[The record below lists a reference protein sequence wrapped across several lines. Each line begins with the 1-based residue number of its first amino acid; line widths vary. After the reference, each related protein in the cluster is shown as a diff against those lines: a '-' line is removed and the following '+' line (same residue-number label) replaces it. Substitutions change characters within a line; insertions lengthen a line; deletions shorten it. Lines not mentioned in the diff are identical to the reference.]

1 MLQPLKGE
9 TWQYLTNLVF
19 PFNPTNVLP
28 GVYLT
33 DLKTYVH
40 TKLERECL

>member
-9 TWQYLTNLVF
+9 NLAVSYKSSF
-19 PFNPTNVLP
+19 TIQSNILP
-28 GVYLT
+28 GVYLI